1 MEMGE
6 LLARRLSRI
15 EASDIREIL
24 KLTEGRQVISLAGGL
39 PDPRVFPREE
49 LAEITR
55 EIIEERGEAALQ
67 YSPTRGVTAFL
78 EVLRG
83 FLAQRGVRVAGDDG
97 LLVATGSQ
105 EALFLAGLALVNP
118 GDIVVV
124 EKPTYLAAVN
134 VFRFFQARLVPVRL
148 DEEGMDTVELERV
161 LREAEER
168 GERVKMVYT
177 VPTAQN
183 PSGVSMSMERR
194 RHLMELASA
203 YDLLVIEDD
212 PYSYFMFE
220 ETDFTFLK
228 TLDTEGRVLYLG
240 TSSKILTPGLR
251 LGWAVGPEPI
261 IAAMETA
268 KQTVDLHSSTL
279 SQFIAM
285 EAMKRGIVD
294 RTARRA
300 REIYREKR
308 DAMLEEMEAHFPR
321 GTRWTRPVGGF
332 FSFVYLPE
340 GMDAKEMLPEAVEK
354 YQVAYVPGYSFY
366 VDGTGRNTMRL
377 SFSFPPVDVL
387 REGVRRLAR
396 FLQDKMK

>member
-1 MEMGE
+1 M
-6 LLARRLSRI
+6 
-15 EASDIREIL
+15 
-24 KLTEGRQVISLAGGL
+24 
-39 PDPRVFPREE
+39 
-49 LAEITR
+49 
-55 EIIEERGEAALQ
+55 
-67 YSPTRGVTAFL
+67 

-83 FLAQRGVRVAGDDG
+83 FLSQRGVRVSGDDG

-134 VFRFFQARLVPVRL
+134 VFRFFQARLVPGRL

-321 GTRWTRPVGGF
+321 GIRWTRPVGGF

-396 FLQDKMK
+396 FLQDKME

>member
-55 EIIEERGEAALQ
+55 EIIEEKGEAALQ

-83 FLAQRGVRVAGDDG
+83 FLSQRGVRVSEDDG

-321 GTRWTRPVGGF
+321 GIRWTRPVGGF

-396 FLQDKMK
+396 FLQDKME